1 MRSLTRQEL
10 DALLEVARRHDTRD
24 WLMFSVTFCHG
35 LRVSETLSLTR
46 DNIQAGYLSV
56 ERLKGSKDVLHPLLD
71 ERQALENLA
80 LATDDRLFP
89 MSRFQ
94 FYRKLQ
100 RYGREAGI
108 PAAKCHPH
116 ALKHTCGRLAYESG
130 VGIAEIQNWLG
141 HVNGA
146 NTMIYMAAT
155 EEQAAAAFSKA
166 FAADQ

>member
-10 DALLEVARRHDTRD
+10 DALLAVARRHDERD

-56 ERLKGSKDVLHPLLD
+56 ERLKGSKDVLHPMLD
-71 ERQALENLA
+71 EREALENLA
-80 LATDDRLFP
+80 RETDQLFP
-89 MSRFQ
+89 ISRFQ

>member
-1 MRSLTRQEL
+1 
-10 DALLEVARRHDTRD
+10 
-24 WLMFSVTFCHG
+24 
-35 LRVSETLSLTR
+35 
-46 DNIQAGYLSV
+46 
-56 ERLKGSKDVLHPLLD
+56 VLHPLLD
-71 ERQALENLA
+71 ERQALEK
-80 LATDDRLFP
+80 LATDGTDRLFP

-116 ALKHTCGRLAYESG
+116 ALKHTFGRPTYESG
-130 VGIAEIQNWLG
+130 VVIAEIQTWLG

-146 NTMIYMAAT
+146 NTMRYMEAT

-166 FAADQ
+166 FAAGDSE